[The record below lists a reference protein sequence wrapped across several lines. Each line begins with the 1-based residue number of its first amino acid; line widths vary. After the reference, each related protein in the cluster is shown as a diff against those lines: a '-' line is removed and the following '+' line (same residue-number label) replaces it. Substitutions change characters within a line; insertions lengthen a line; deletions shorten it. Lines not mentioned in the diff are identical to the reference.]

1 MKITIYSRLA
11 SSFFAMTLMLSIL
24 GCANNPSP
32 TSQPT
37 ENSFADL
44 TITLERTVCYGTCP
58 SYKLT
63 IDGDGTVNYEGL
75 DFVEVKGK
83 QTASLDSAQIQD
95 LVSAFETTNFFSL
108 QDKYTD
114 YNVTDRPSAITSITL
129 HGRTK
134 TVNHYYG
141 DKSAPQQLF
150 DLESKIDEITNSTQW
165 TGK

>member
-1 MKITIYSRLA
+1 MKITTYSRLA
-11 SSFFAMTLMLSIL
+11 SFFFAMTLVLSIL

-44 TITLERTVCYGTCP
+44 TITLERTVCHGTCP

-63 IDGDGTVNYEGL
+63 IDGDGTVTYEGQE
-75 DFVEVKGK
+75 FVQVKGK
-83 QTASLDSAQIQD
+83 QIASIGFDQIQE
-95 LVSAFETTNFFSL
+95 LVSVFEAANFFSL
-108 QDKYTD
+108 QGNYTTQD
-114 YNVTDRPSAITSITL
+114 VTDSPSAITSIAIN
-129 HGRTK
+129 GRTK
-134 TVNHYYG
+134 TVTHYYG
-141 DKSAPQQLF
+141 DNSAPQELF